1 LETRATAFLISPVIV
16 TGFEQKHPK
25 RAHSSHLPS
34 WKDCF
39 LRDRAKNKQK
49 RFGRNKMRFGWKT
62 TFAAMAVAFAI
73 APGAANAVDYK
84 GKKITFIV
92 PFKEGGGGS
101 VYTRFLSPLF
111 AKHLPGAPTAVV
123 RNIPGGGSVK
133 GANEFM
139 RKAKPDGRVVFN
151 TGTGTLYKYLLKQKS
166 VKYDPRDFIPLMASP
181 FGVLI
186 YVRSELGVKTG
197 EVKKLL
203 GRQIIMGDRSPTAG
217 GMPILLSYHLLGL
230 DVKYIFG
237 LSTGKRRQAFQ
248 RGETTINQDNN
259 AAYTKKVLP
268 LIKEGVAVPLYSLG
282 YVGKNGEIVRDP
294 MLPNIPTF
302 NEIYEQIHGK
312 KLSGV
317 EARVWKAV
325 HTIKIMAAKMM
336 VLPKGTNKDVI
347 AAYHAAAQKVVNDS
361 EVTGKNGKKL
371 LGPYPQAL
379 GKDAMNVLL
388 ASSVLDKEAQ
398 DWLINW
404 TNSLKK

>member
-133 GANEFM
+133 GANQFM
-139 RKAKPDGRVVFN
+139 RKAKPDGRVVF
-151 TGTGTLYKYLLKQKS
+151 KYRNRDALQIPAQAEIGEIRPARFHS
-166 VKYDPRDFIPLMASP
+166 VDGIAIRCAYLCPKRA
-181 FGVLI
+181 
-186 YVRSELGVKTG
+186 
-197 EVKKLL
+197 
-203 GRQIIMGDRSPTAG
+203 GRQNR
-217 GMPILLSYHLLGL
+217 
-230 DVKYIFG
+230 
-237 LSTGKRRQAFQ
+237 
-248 RGETTINQDNN
+248 
-259 AAYTKKVLP
+259 
-268 LIKEGVAVPLYSLG
+268 
-282 YVGKNGEIVRDP
+282 
-294 MLPNIPTF
+294 
-302 NEIYEQIHGK
+302 
-312 KLSGV
+312 
-317 EARVWKAV
+317 
-325 HTIKIMAAKMM
+325 
-336 VLPKGTNKDVI
+336 
-347 AAYHAAAQKVVNDS
+347 
-361 EVTGKNGKKL
+361 
-371 LGPYPQAL
+371 
-379 GKDAMNVLL
+379 
-388 ASSVLDKEAQ
+388 
-398 DWLINW
+398 
-404 TNSLKK
+404 